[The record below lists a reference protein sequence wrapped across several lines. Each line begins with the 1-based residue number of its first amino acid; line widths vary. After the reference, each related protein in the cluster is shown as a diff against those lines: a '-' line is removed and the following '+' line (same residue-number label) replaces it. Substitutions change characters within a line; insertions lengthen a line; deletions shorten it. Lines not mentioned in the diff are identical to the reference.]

1 MFSARRLVAI
11 VAAALVL
18 PLPPA
23 LADPAPPPPGSA
35 ATSAADSAQQAKR
48 HADATVATLQQRIAA
63 GEQRM
68 RELTAAVATADR
80 AFDTQLRVVAGAEV
94 AESLAATALT
104 QARQQYES
112 ARATMVQLA
121 VATFQ
126 GGSATAAELF
136 TAPDPQ
142 AVLDAAA
149 YRMLDTDYQSQL
161 TGRLEDA
168 LATQR
173 RAEADR
179 HRALA
184 QVSRQ
189 LDALA
194 ALRTQAQT
202 ARSQALATLQALR
215 SDMRVAQRSQAQA
228 DRILVAFLGSWAKV
242 DPGQASALNQRYQ
255 ALAVSVAARQLPAN
269 PGHWTPAI
277 AQAAAWRA
285 IQWIGTP
292 YAWAGGTAAGPSR
305 GTCAGGGAEHDC
317 QLVGFDCS
325 GLVLYAWGPYRSMQ
339 HYAATQYVQAGRLHP
354 AINQLL
360 PGDLVFWSSDGTVGG
375 IHHVAVYL
383 GDGYVVQAPESGDI
397 VRVTPLVAVSPGYY
411 GATRPLT

>member
-1 MFSARRLVAI
+1 MFSARRV
-11 VAAALVL
+11 VAAAAAALLL
-18 PLPPA
+18 PLTPA
-23 LADPAPPPPGSA
+23 LADPAPPAPG
-35 ATSAADSAQQAKR
+35 TAADSAQQAKR
-48 HADATVATLQQRIAA
+48 HADAKVATLQQRIAA
-63 GEQRM
+63 GETRM
-68 RELTAAVATADR
+68 RRLTAAVAAADR
-80 AFDTQLRVVAGAEV
+80 AFDKQLRVVGGAKV
-94 AESLAATALT
+94 AESLAASALT
-104 QARQQYES
+104 QAQQQYES

-126 GGSATAAELF
+126 GGSPTAAELF

-149 YRMLDTDYQSQL
+149 YQRLNTDYQSQL

-179 HRALA
+179 RRALA

-194 ALRTQAQT
+194 ALRTTAQT

-215 SDMRVAQRSQAQA
+215 ADMGVAQRSQAKA
-228 DRILVAFLGSWAKV
+228 DRALVAFLGSWAKV

-255 ALAVSVAARQLPAN
+255 ALAASVAARPLPAN
-269 PGHWTPAI
+269 SGHWSAAI
-277 AQAAAWRA
+277 GQAAAWRA
-285 IQWIGTP
+285 LQWIGTP
-292 YAWAGGTAAGPSR
+292 YAWAGGTATGPSR
-305 GTCAGGGAEHDC
+305 GTCAGDGAEHDC
-317 QLVGFDCS
+317 RLVGFDCS

-339 HYAATQYVQAGRLHP
+339 HDAATQYVRAGRLHP

-397 VRVTPLVAVSPGYY
+397 VRITPLVAVSPGYY